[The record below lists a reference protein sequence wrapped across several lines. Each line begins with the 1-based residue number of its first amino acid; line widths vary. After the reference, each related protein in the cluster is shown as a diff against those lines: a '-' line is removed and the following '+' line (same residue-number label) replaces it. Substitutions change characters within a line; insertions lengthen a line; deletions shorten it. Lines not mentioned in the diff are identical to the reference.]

1 MESKAIFESN
11 NVKTFNHILSVVPTL
26 STTSERSGPMDS
38 DMVVLPVFDQ
48 RTSTDGSPAEAAR
61 TSTKLVPRKGVTETW
76 RDEMSDILAVKKL
89 GKVAAE
95 VHPPTLEYL
104 QAQLQGYP
112 EDEIVAM
119 HKAATEM
126 WWGEATRLYQIVR
139 ASVDLTGIYE
149 KKDLA
154 MIKNDYCYNDWR
166 NGPAFF
172 RWAASFTDG

>member
-1 MESKAIFESN
+1 MESEAIFESN

-112 EDEIVAM
+112 EDEIIAM

-139 ASVDLTGIYE
+139 ASVD
-149 KKDLA
+149 
-154 MIKNDYCYNDWR
+154 
-166 NGPAFF
+166 
-172 RWAASFTDG
+172 